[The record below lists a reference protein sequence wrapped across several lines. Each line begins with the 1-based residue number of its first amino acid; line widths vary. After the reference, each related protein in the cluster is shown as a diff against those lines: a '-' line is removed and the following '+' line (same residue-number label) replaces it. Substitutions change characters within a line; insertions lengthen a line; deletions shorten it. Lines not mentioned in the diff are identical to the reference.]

1 MTAVLAFRGNVR
13 AMRRTKII
21 ATLGPAVASAEGI
34 SSLVGAGMDV
44 ARLNFSHGNH
54 KTKTMLAEWV
64 RAAAEEHGRN
74 VAILQDIQGPKLRVG
89 TFPGGSVILD
99 DDALIR
105 LVPDGGAGS
114 AEVLPLAYEHLLDD
128 VTPGEV
134 ILLSDGLIRLQVEER
149 LDDSLSA
156 RVVVGG
162 ELSDNKG
169 VAFPETDLRAP
180 SITDKDRE
188 DLEFGIELGVDYV
201 AASFVRSAADVDEVS
216 ELAGGTPVIAK
227 IELAVAYENL
237 DEILGTAD
245 GAMVAR
251 GDLGVQMELQ
261 KLPLVQRDILARSN
275 AAGRISITATEMLES
290 MTSSPRPTRAEVTDV
305 ANAVLGGTDAVMLS
319 GETAVGD
326 YPVEAVEY
334 MDRICREAE
343 SGIDGNDAVDFLTSH
358 RTFASAIAK
367 ASVEVADNL
376 ELRTIVAFTET
387 GSTALLLSKYRP
399 SARIVAFTPEPTT
412 QRRMALFWGVQAI
425 PFVRRDFTD
434 LMIASA
440 EKHLEKSSLCE
451 PGEGVVMVA
460 GIPPNEEA
468 STNLMKIH
476 TIGERARGVRPPH

>member
-1 MTAVLAFRGNVR
+1 
-13 AMRRTKII
+13 MRRTKII
-21 ATLGPAVASAEGI
+21 ATLGPAVASAEAI
-34 SSLVGAGMDV
+34 SDLVGAGMDV

-54 KTKTMLAEWV
+54 ETKTILAGWV
-64 RAAAEEHGRN
+64 RDAAAKHGRN

-89 TFPGGSVILD
+89 SFPGGSVSLEKNSI
-99 DDALIR
+99 IR
-105 LVPDGGAGS
+105 LVPGDGAGS
-114 AEVLPLAYEHLLDD
+114 SEVLPLAYEHLLDD
-128 VTPGEV
+128 VVPGEV
-134 ILLSDGLIRLQVEER
+134 ILLADGLIRLQVEER
-149 LDDSLSA
+149 LSDSLSA

-162 ELSDNKG
+162 VLSDNKG
-169 VAFPETDLRAP
+169 VAFPETVLRVP
-180 SITDKDRE
+180 SITEKDRE
-188 DLEFGIELGVDYV
+188 DLEFGKDLGVDYV
-201 AASFVRSAADVDEVS
+201 AASFVRSASDVEQVS
-216 ELAGGTPVIAK
+216 ALAGGTPVIAK
-227 IELAVAYENL
+227 IELAIAYENL
-237 DEILGTAD
+237 HEILGTAY

-261 KLPLVQRDILARSN
+261 KLPLVQRDILSRTN

-305 ANAVLGGTDAVMLS
+305 ANAVLSGTDAVMLS

-326 YPVEAVEY
+326 YPIAAVDY

-343 SGIDGNDAVDFLTSH
+343 SGLDIDDAVDFLTSH

-376 ELRTIVAFTET
+376 NLRTVVAFTET

-399 SARIVAFTPEPTT
+399 KSRIIAFTPEPAT
-412 QRRMALFWGVQAI
+412 QRRMALFWGVDAI
-425 PFVRRDFTD
+425 PFERRDVTD

-440 EKHLEKSSLCE
+440 EKYLEKSGLCE

-476 TIGERARGVRPPH
+476 TIGERARGVRPPR